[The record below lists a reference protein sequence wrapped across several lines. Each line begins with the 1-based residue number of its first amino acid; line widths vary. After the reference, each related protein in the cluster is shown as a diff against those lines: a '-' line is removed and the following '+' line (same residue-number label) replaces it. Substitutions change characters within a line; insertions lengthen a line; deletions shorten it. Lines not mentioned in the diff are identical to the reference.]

1 MFTRFSRTVSRPLV
15 VSFFTQRHPQAKS
28 SITEKMA
35 EWMEDNHELA
45 AMEFGEFEESIS
57 SEFISFSNSLRNTG
71 RRTQRKKRQINID
84 PGTKKC
90 IH

>member
-35 EWMEDNHELA
+35 EWMEDNHVLA
-45 AMEFGEFEESIS
+45 EIS
-57 SEFISFSNSLRNTG
+57 KSSRNPFLSSSHRFPIPSEIQENGLSG
-71 RRTQRKKRQINID
+71 KK
-84 PGTKKC
+84 GKY
-90 IH
+90 